1 LYPEQTC
8 GLVACSGADVK
19 TCGANK
25 KDVLYTNDV
34 SFTVLKLSGLF
45 SSTKVAPVT
54 MVGNEYMFPLGGP
67 AELSSY
73 PQGDR

>member
-25 KDVLYTNDV
+25 NDVLYTNDV

-54 MVGNEYMFPLGGP
+54 MVGNEYMFPVGGS
-67 AELSSY
+67 AEWSSSL
-73 PQGDR
+73 QNDR